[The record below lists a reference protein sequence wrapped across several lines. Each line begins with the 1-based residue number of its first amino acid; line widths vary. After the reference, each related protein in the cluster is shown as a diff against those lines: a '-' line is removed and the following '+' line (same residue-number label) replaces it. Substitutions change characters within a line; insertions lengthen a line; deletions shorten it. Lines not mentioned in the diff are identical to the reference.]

1 MQTVADLK
9 SAADEHFRSGAFPQ
23 ALELYA
29 GLVRAQSLNL
39 DARLRVADCLL
50 ALGEVQRAAVV
61 YTSLAR
67 HAAHAGYPLRALV
80 ALKILATLEPKL
92 GVLLRGV
99 AELYAASSKRLGR
112 GARRAPPE
120 PTDKLPPGLAL
131 GPPAG
136 SDPIESATLTAA
148 QFSAQDAVYPD
159 KLMPI
164 PVLSLLG
171 LEEFEA
177 VLGALK
183 LVRARAGEFIVKEG
197 EAGYSFFVIA
207 RGSVQVVKEQA
218 DGSLRPLANLHE
230 GAIFGEM
237 ALLSALPR
245 SASIRALSDCD
256 LLEFDRDALLAAS
269 TTVNSLAG
277 ALAEFAQER
286 LLSNLMAS
294 AELFKPLDRRQRLD
308 LMRRF
313 VAVDTEPGGVLI
325 HEGEPGRGL
334 HVILRGEV
342 VVEKVRGPHRTELAR
357 LGPGELFGEI
367 SLLSEELTTATV
379 RVSERCTTLFLSR
392 DYFERL
398 IEAVPDIRNHLEQLG
413 ENRMM
418 DMHISMVPSQSSLGL
433 ISDLEL
439 DDDLE
444 DEIEVEI
451 LP

>member
-1 MQTVADLK
+1 MQTVGELEE
-9 SAADEHFRSGAFPQ
+9 AANERFRAGAFAQ
-23 ALELYA
+23 ALQLYA
-29 GLVRAQSLNL
+29 AVVRAQSLNL
-39 DARLRVADCLL
+39 DARLRAADCLL

-99 AELYAASSKRLGR
+99 AELYASGSKRLGR

-120 PTDKLPPGLAL
+120 RTQPLPKGLSTE
-131 GPPAG
+131 PPAG
-136 SDPIESATLTAA
+136 LDPLESAALTAA
-148 QFSAQDAVYPD
+148 QFSVEDAVYPD

-171 LEEFEA
+171 LDEFEA

-183 LVRARAGEFIVKEG
+183 LVRARAGEAVVTEG
-197 EAGYSFFVIA
+197 EAGYSFFVLS
-207 RGSVQVVKEQA
+207 RGSVQVVKEQL
-218 DGSLRPLANLHE
+218 DGTQRPLANLHE

-237 ALLSALPR
+237 ALLSAAPR
-245 SASIRALSDCD
+245 SASVRALIDCD
-256 LLEFDRDALLAAS
+256 LLEFDRDALLSAS
-269 TTVNSLAG
+269 DTVTSLAG

-313 VAVDTEPGGVLI
+313 VALDTDAGGVLI
-325 HEGEPGRGL
+325 REGEPGRGL
-334 HVILRGEV
+334 HVVLRGEV
-342 VVEKVRGPHRTELAR
+342 IVEKSEGGARVELAR

-367 SLLSEELTTATV
+367 SLLSEALTTATV
-379 RVSERCTTLFLSR
+379 RATERCTTLFLSR

-398 IEAVPDIRNHLEQLG
+398 VQAVPEIRTHLEQLG
-413 ENRMM
+413 EDRML
-418 DMHISMVPSQSSLGL
+418 DMRISMVPAESSAR
-433 ISDLEL
+433 
-439 DDDLE
+439 DDDEL
-444 DEIEVEI
+444 EVEVEVEE
-451 LP
+451 LG